1 MHQFP
6 STVLV
11 TQKSQYYWHLKN
23 RKHDE
28 VIDIPL
34 QPRIKSNDLA
44 GVYHAVCDG
53 LGIADLPYI
62 IVEEDIKQ
70 GQLIHVLPEWC
81 SNLGTVQLVYAS
93 RKGQRLVMEKLIDYL
108 VEGLRN
114 LAKDHLGYVL

>member
-1 MHQFP
+1 MI
-6 STVLV
+6 
-11 TQKSQYYWHLKN
+11 N
-23 RKHDE
+23 
-28 VIDIPL
+28 IPL

-44 GVYHAVCDG
+44 GVYYAVRNG

-62 IVEEDIKQ
+62 TVEEDIKQ

-108 VEGLRN
+108 VEGLRD
-114 LAKDHLGYVL
+114 LAKDHLGSALN